1 MTVDVINFG
10 CRLNIYEGEVI
21 KQQAAS
27 AGLANALIFNGCAVT
42 AEAERQLRQAIR
54 KARKESPEAKII
66 VTGCAAQIHPETYAA
81 MGEVDVVLGNEEKL
95 QKNIYSSLRG
105 AEGDAAIQIENKKD
119 GLLPP
124 QQVRG
129 RNDGETQSVDFVGD
143 TSKIFV
149 NDIMSV
155 KETASHMVASFEGK
169 ARAFVQVQNGC
180 DHRCTFCI
188 IPYGRGNSRSVPMGE
203 VVSQVRS
210 LAAAGYNE
218 VVLTGVDVSDYGKDL
233 PGAPSLGQM
242 MKRLLALV
250 PELPRLRLSS
260 IDAVEVDADL
270 FALIKNEPRLMPH
283 IHISLQAGDD
293 MILKRMKRRHN
304 RADIVEFC
312 ERVKKARPEVVFGAD
327 IIAGFPTETDEMF
340 ENTLRLVE
348 EVGLTYL
355 HVFPYSARSGTP
367 AAKMPQVP
375 LAIRKERAA
384 RLRAAGEKQLEK
396 YLQSRIGKTEC
407 IVMEKPRLGR
417 SEGFAMVEVD
427 AECEVGSMVS
437 AEIDAVTPHL
447 LRGRVFSQQEL
458 DSRLRGNDKAL

>member
-1 MTVDVINFG
+1 MSSAVEIINFG

-21 KQQAAS
+21 KQKAAE
-27 AGLANALIFNGCAVT
+27 AGLEHALIFNGCAVT

-54 KARKESPEAKII
+54 KAKRNQPDAKII
-66 VTGCAAQIHPETYAA
+66 VTGCAAQIHPDTYAK
-81 MGEVDVVLGNEEKL
+81 MDEVDVVLGNEEKL
-95 QKNIYSSLRG
+95 QSASY
-105 AEGDAAIQIENKKD
+105 A
-119 GLLPP
+119 LPAGSASHEP
-124 QQVRG
+124 AKRHPM
-129 RNDGETQSVDFVGD
+129 TKSVDFVGD
-143 TSKIFV
+143 NEKIFV

-155 KETASHMVASFEGK
+155 KETASHMVTSFDGK

-188 IPYGRGNSRSVPMGE
+188 IPFGRGNSRSVPMGE
-203 VVSQVRS
+203 IVTQVRS
-210 LAAAGYNE
+210 LVASGFNE

-260 IDAVEVDADL
+260 IDAVEVDEDL
-270 FALIKNEPRLMPH
+270 FALIAHEPRLMPH

-312 ERVKKARPEVVFGAD
+312 KRVRAVRPDVVFGAD

-340 ENTLRLVE
+340 ENTLRLVN

-355 HVFPYSARSGTP
+355 HVFPYSARTGTP

-375 LAIRKERAA
+375 LKIRKERAA
-384 RLRAAGEKQLEK
+384 KLRAAGEKQLEK
-396 YLQSRIGKTEC
+396 YLASRIGKTERL
-407 IVMEKPRLGR
+407 VMEKPNLGPQR
-417 SEGFAMVEVD
+417 RFCDG
-427 AECEVGSMVS
+427 G
-437 AEIDAVTPHL
+437 
-447 LRGRVFSQQEL
+447 G
-458 DSRLRGNDKAL
+458 G